1 MTQTTATICN
11 LGWTLLGWPVLASV
25 LILLGGRLYS
35 KAAYDAWGENNVDKR
50 VFWGG
55 FIFGCGFCWFIL
67 GPFAIFGSSRS

>member
-1 MTQTTATICN
+1 VSDPIITQV
-11 LGWTLLGWPVLASV
+11 GWTLLQWVGVASV

-55 FIFGCGFCWFIL
+55 FLSACGFCWFLL
-67 GPFAIFGSSRS
+67 GPLAIFGSIK